1 MATSSLIP
9 LSLVNMPGKLPDEF
23 EISLDDAVM
32 FSLDVSLTSIAKGWE
47 QLDTKLQAMGYQ
59 TRFFLDHATMRTCL
73 QATRRKVAKGEAILQ

>member
-1 MATSSLIP
+1 MIP
-9 LSLVNMPGKLPDEF
+9 LSLANMPGRLPDEF

-47 QLDTKLQAMGYQ
+47 QLDTKLQMMGYR
-59 TRFFLDHATMRTCL
+59 TRFFQDNATMRTCL